1 MKSKSLNF
9 YENKGL
15 KIEERHIPK
24 IGNDQILIK
33 VESCGI
39 CGSDLKIL
47 NHGNPRVSPGR
58 IMGHEISGKVID
70 VGYRLNEF
78 KIGDKVSIGADIPYK
93 DDLAYGHEL
102 DGGFSQYMVLD
113 SIHIKNGPIEKFK
126 DIDYDIAALA
136 EPLACCLNGYEKVQF
151 KNYQSVLILGGGV
164 IGLMLAF
171 IATLKNIPKI
181 YIADI
186 SKERIK
192 NFAKFD
198 FITDYFNI
206 TKQDINHIKEK
217 NEDFD
222 LIFTANNNPQS
233 QKQAIELI
241 NSGGVINF
249 FGGLPKDQNYVD
261 INTNK
266 IHYKELIVTGS
277 HGSSPDQ
284 HKQAIKII
292 EEHSSFFVK
301 LISKKFAITDFEQAF
316 KEASNPRN
324 FKVIIK
330 PNMN

>member
-15 KIEERHIPK
+15 IIEERHIPM
-24 IGNDQILIK
+24 IDNDQMLIE
-33 VESCGI
+33 VQSCGI
-39 CGSDLKIL
+39 CGSDIKIL
-47 NHGNPRVSPGR
+47 NHGNPRVSSGR
-58 IMGHEISGKVID
+58 IMGHEISGKVVQ
-70 VGYRLNEF
+70 VGSMLEGF
-78 KIGDKVSIGADIPYK
+78 KIGDKVSIGADIPSK

-113 SIHIKNGPIEKFK
+113 STHIKNGPIEKFK

-136 EPLACCLNGYEKVQF
+136 EPLACCLNGFEKVQF
-151 KNYQSVLILGGGV
+151 KDYQSVLILGGGV
-164 IGLMLAF
+164 IGLMLSF
-171 IATLKNIPKI
+171 IASLKNIPKI

-192 NFAKFD
+192 NFEKYD
-198 FITDYFNI
+198 FITDYFDIN
-206 TKQDINHIKEK
+206 KQDINYIKEK

-233 QKQAIELI
+233 QQQAIELV

-249 FGGLPKDQNYVD
+249 FGGLPKDQSYVN

-266 IHYKELIVTGS
+266 IHYKEVIVTGS
-277 HGSSPDQ
+277 HGSSPEQ
-284 HKQAIKII
+284 HKQAIEII
-292 EEHSSFFVK
+292 EENSSFFTK

-330 PNMN
+330 PNNN